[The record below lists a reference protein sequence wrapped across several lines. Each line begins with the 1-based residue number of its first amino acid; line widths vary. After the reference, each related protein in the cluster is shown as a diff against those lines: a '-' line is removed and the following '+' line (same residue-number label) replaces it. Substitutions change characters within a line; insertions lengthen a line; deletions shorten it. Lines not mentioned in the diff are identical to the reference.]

1 VIVHRF
7 AESDEMKTAI
17 KNLLVGPFV
26 RVLLLAIL
34 TIGAP
39 SLSSAA
45 VFVSVNLAPP
55 LLPVYTQPFAPGPGY
70 IWTPGYWAYGPDGYY
85 WVPGMW
91 VLIPFV
97 GALWTPGYWGWG
109 DGSYVWHAGYWGR
122 HVGFYGGVDYGFG
135 YSGAGYQGG
144 RWNNG
149 TFMYN
154 TAVNNINRTNIHNT
168 YDQPVIGNANA
179 TRVSY
184 NGGSGGLSARPTAEE
199 RLAEHDEH
207 RAAMPAQLQ
216 HEQAAKSSR
225 GQLASVNR
233 AAPAVTATAKQPA
246 IGNHHAVGTTG
257 PAHATVAKHTPPV
270 TATAKQPANEN
281 HHAVGTMGPAHA
293 NVSNHTPPVGAT
305 AKQPAN
311 ENHHVVGAMGPAHAN
326 VANHPPPAVAA
337 TAKPVPTREHASVG
351 AREPV
356 SSAIATNRA
365 TTENAN
371 PRLASSH
378 ASNVSI
384 RPSGGAPHAQNEVHP
399 QGPSQGGHGGGE
411 HREEGAKG
419 Q

>member
-7 AESDEMKTAI
+7 VESDDMKTNI

-34 TIGAP
+34 TMGAP
-39 SLSSAA
+39 TLSSAA

-55 LLPVYTQPFAPGPGY
+55 LLPVYTQPIAPGPGY
-70 IWTPGYWAYGPDGYY
+70 MWTPGYWAYGPDGYY
-85 WVPGMW
+85 WVPGVW

-109 DGSYVWHAGYWGR
+109 GGSYVWHAGYWAQ
-122 HVGFYGGVDYGFG
+122 HVGFYGGVNYGFG
-135 YSGAGYQGG
+135 YSGEGYQGG

-154 TAVNNINRTNIHNT
+154 TTVNNINRTNIHNT
-168 YDQPVIGNANA
+168 YDQAATSNANA
-179 TRVSY
+179 SRVSY
-184 NGGSGGLSARPTAEE
+184 NGGTGGLSARPTAEE
-199 RLAEHDEH
+199 RLAEHDQH

-225 GQLASVNR
+225 GQLAAVNH
-233 AAPAVTATAKQPA
+233 AAPAVTASAKQPA
-246 IGNHHAVGTTG
+246 I
-257 PAHATVAKHTPPV
+257 
-270 TATAKQPANEN
+270 EN
-281 HHAVGTMGPAHA
+281 HHAVGTMGL
-293 NVSNHTPPVGAT
+293 
-305 AKQPAN
+305 
-311 ENHHVVGAMGPAHAN
+311 AHAN
-326 VANHPPPAVAA
+326 VANHTPPVAATAKQPAIENHHVVGTMAPAHANGANHTPAVAA
-337 TAKPVPTREHASVG
+337 TAKSPPAREHASVG
-351 AREPV
+351 AKEPA
-356 SSAIATNRA
+356 SSAIEANHATP
-365 TTENAN
+365 ENAN

-378 ASNVSI
+378 ASNASI
-384 RPSGGAPHAQNEVHP
+384 RPSGGAPHAQNEAHA